1 MKKRRGDSGVVNL
14 AVEEARY
21 LSFYDISSAVAESH
35 KRGETVTRVL

>member
-1 MKKRRGDSGVVNL
+1 MREWALGCSESL
-14 AVEEARY
+14 AEEEALY